1 MSHIRSKS
9 KWLHRKRKS
18 VCQRQSGKKL
28 RKQRGAK
35 SAEVRGLGA
44 GSRKKFTLPAKWRQ
58 LVFTNGGRKRVE
70 FESPGKTI
78 YKTQKE
84 VEKTL
89 VKRNMKECL
98 DDRSSTEESIPQDES
113 SEWECEPAND
123 EKGVQK
129 LSKTLTSDDTETN
142 SLERR
147 FFVCESTQL
156 MDLVHQVNKTSQC
169 STKDCNGKRLCSAN

>member
-18 VCQRQSGKKL
+18 VCQRQIGKNLESKEERNRRKLGDLEQVVAKNLLFLRSGGNWFL
-28 RKQRGAK
+28 QMADA
-35 SAEVRGLGA
+35 SALSLKALERPFI
-44 GSRKKFTLPAKWRQ
+44 KH
-58 LVFTNGGRKRVE
+58 
-70 FESPGKTI
+70 
-78 YKTQKE
+78 KE

-113 SEWECEPAND
+113 SEWECEPADD

-129 LSKTLTSDDTETN
+129 LSKTPTSDDTETN

>member
-1 MSHIRSKS
+1 MAPPKKKKRLSKAD
-9 KWLHRKRKS
+9 W
-18 VCQRQSGKKL
+18 KKL

-113 SEWECEPAND
+113 SEWECEPADD